1 MHSILSSSNQ
11 LRFIDQHLHHFW
23 KHHLYLHYLE
33 CSVFFPL
40 FSQFLIM
47 FPGQFLILSFFLTHF
62 QLPKIL
68 LISPFFELLQ
78 YLSLCHILHDKGR
91 GVGEAEFT
99 VWLVFSSLLTS
110 KDLSLHVC
118 SLIIILCIL
127 KSLNDSKVGSVL
139 FISFVFSF
147 LVFTQCQKQGK
158 YPVKMGWLNVD
169 Q

>member
-11 LRFIDQHLHHFW
+11 LRFIDQHL
-23 KHHLYLHYLE
+23 
-33 CSVFFPL
+33 L
-40 FSQFLIM
+40 FIFGNIYVYM

-68 LISPFFELLQ
+68 LISSFFELLQ
-78 YLSLCHILHDKGR
+78 YLSPYHILHDKGR
-91 GVGEAEFT
+91 GVDEAEFT

-110 KDLSLHVC
+110 KELSLHVC
-118 SLIIILCIL
+118 SLIIIVCIL